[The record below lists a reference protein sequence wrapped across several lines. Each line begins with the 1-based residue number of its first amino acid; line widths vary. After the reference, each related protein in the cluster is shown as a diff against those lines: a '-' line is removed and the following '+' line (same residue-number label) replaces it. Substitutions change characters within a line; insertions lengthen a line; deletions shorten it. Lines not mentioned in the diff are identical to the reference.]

1 MGLGGWIEVGRM
13 DELGRLD
20 SPVHRVHAQA
30 KTVTT
35 GLFVVAVMSFARDEV
50 SALTPFFLYPLALM
64 ALGKIPP
71 GYLVRKVLMAAP
83 FAIAVGMFN
92 PVFDRQPAF
101 AIGALTVSGGWLS
114 FASILLR
121 FALTVSA
128 AMVLVACTGMHRLC
142 AGLER
147 MGLPRILTV
156 QLLFLYRYVFVV
168 GAEGSRMVRSVELRA
183 SLTRALRFRV
193 YGSLV
198 GNLLLRSMA
207 RADRI
212 YRAMLARGFDG
223 EIRVLR
229 PARFRLSDLA
239 FVCGWAAFFAAARF
253 WNLAGLLGSLLTK
266 GVS

>member
-1 MGLGGWIEVGRM
+1 MGPGRWIEVGRM
-13 DELGRLD
+13 DELGQMD

-35 GLFVVAVMSFARDEV
+35 GLFIVSVMSFSRYEV
-50 SALTPFFLYPLALM
+50 SALTPFFLYPLMLM
-64 ALGKIPP
+64 SLGRIPP
-71 GYLVRKVLMAAP
+71 GYLFRKVLVAAP
-83 FAIAVGMFN
+83 FAVAVGLFN
-92 PVFDRQPAF
+92 PFVDRQPAV
-101 AIGALTVSGGWLS
+101 AIGTLAVSGGWLS

-121 FALTVSA
+121 FALTVSTA
-128 AMVLVACTGMHRLC
+128 LALVACTGMHRLC

-147 MGLPRILTV
+147 MGLPRILAV
-156 QLLFLYRYVFVV
+156 QLLFLYRYLFVV

-183 SLTRALRFRV
+183 ALPRALRFRV

-212 YRAMLARGFDG
+212 YRAMRARGFDG

-229 PARFRLSDLA
+229 PARLRWADLF
-239 FVCGWAAFFAAARF
+239 FVCGWATFFAAARF
-253 WNLAGLLGSLLTK
+253 WNLAGLLGGLLTK
-266 GVS
+266 GAS